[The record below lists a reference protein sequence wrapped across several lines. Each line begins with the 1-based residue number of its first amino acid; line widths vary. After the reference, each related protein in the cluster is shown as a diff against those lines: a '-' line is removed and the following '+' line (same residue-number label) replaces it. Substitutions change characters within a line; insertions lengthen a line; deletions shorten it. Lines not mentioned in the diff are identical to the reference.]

1 MADSVIKYSDLIGE
15 DDTFD
20 DIFANIDKLKK
31 ELADLAKDAKDGL
44 DLVNPNNEKALKEAV
59 KQVEKL
65 AAAKKKLDTEEK
77 KAVKT
82 KKKLA
87 DLTNEELIQREK
99 LKIANRERVQ
109 RAKQIA
115 ILTAKE
121 SGEIEKLRARLSL
134 TTLEWKKLSKEELEN
149 TKKGKALI
157 ATKLKLTNQLKK
169 LEKQTGD
176 TRRNVGNYTSSLGKL
191 GKVAASVFLGR
202 NIISGFRRIGQ
213 GLGNLIEKNKETN
226 ESAKSLSESIGKVG
240 TILEK
245 IGLVIIN
252 VIAKPLALIITGF
265 EKFSSAILGID
276 VGTKKASEG
285 VKDLKNEFN
294 AEVEV
299 LKRGNISTEARKQL
313 IEDINKKY
321 KDYLPNLLDENATL
335 EEITQAQNEAN
346 KAFEKK
352 IILLASEEQFVDI
365 TKRRLDALRE
375 EAKLEAE
382 AFKAKEKSTKAAQLA
397 VEQLE
402 GSDLRLIKATQA
414 RADAARQESLAAET
428 ALRITKERL
437 KQIDEEKKAL
447 NEVIKANGINTD
459 DFIKNEKKKAA
470 ASTAS
475 AKVFK
480 DNEAQRIAAIEA
492 IQDKINKAEADSV
505 EDQTERLLALEELK
519 FEAIEKQRESDFDKS
534 IALLE
539 QQEENVIEFY
549 GKNSAEVIAFREK
562 AGQELLEVEA
572 KFQRL
577 SELQLQESEDRK
589 FKIIED
595 NATKIILE
603 AQKLRDK
610 QEEEQKK
617 ALEGA
622 AKNTADAVKAN
633 EKFIADQQAKDTAA
647 AQKRQQDELDSIQ
660 KKKDA
665 TQELLDGIQKTSEKI
680 GAAIVS
686 TFEKQADAAG
696 DLVKAQAAAVE
707 EQRKRAEDGLSNT
720 LKFEQEQLAQ
730 REAERVRAEKKAK
743 QAAEFVALI
752 NLVSAYA
759 ASGDSN
765 ALARGLVDFSLLKA
779 LEAGFEEGGYT
790 GDNGKSQIAG
800 VVHGQEFVV
809 TADDVKKYG
818 LAGKSG
824 GDFGEA
830 MSDYFYS
837 PLQQNLYNGQADNF
851 KSGMSGRPNDFAR
864 LEDEMRAMRRA
875 FQSVPKNDF
884 DILQMTDYFVDI
896 AKRVTSNRM
905 TNVSKQRKRL

>member
-20 DIFANIDKLKK
+20 DIFANIDKLRK

-44 DLVNPNNEKALKEAV
+44 DLVNPNNEKALKAAV
-59 KQVEKL
+59 AQVEKL
-65 AAAKKKLDTEEK
+65 AKAKKKLDTEEK

-82 KKKLA
+82 KKKLS
-87 DLTNEELIQREK
+87 DLTNKELILREK
-99 LKIANRERVQ
+99 EKIANRERVQ
-109 RAKQIA
+109 RLKQVA

-134 TTLEWKKLSKEELEN
+134 TTLAWKKLSKEELEN
-149 TKKGKALI
+149 TQKGKALI

-191 GKVAASVFLGR
+191 GKVAAGIFVGR
-202 NIISGFRRIGQ
+202 NLVSGLRSIGQ

-240 TILEK
+240 TILES

-265 EKFSSAILGID
+265 EKFASSVLGLD

-285 VKDLKNEFN
+285 VRDLKNEFN

-299 LKRGNISTEARKQL
+299 LKKGNISTEARKQL

-321 KDYLPNLLDENATL
+321 KDYLPNLLDENASL
-335 EEITQAQNEAN
+335 EDIAKAQNEAN

-375 EAKLEAE
+375 ESALQKELAAGEAAQE
-382 AFKAKEKSTKAAQLA
+382 RARLKAASA
-397 VEQLE
+397 KGGVNV
-402 GSDLRLIKATQA
+402 AFV
-414 RADAARQESLAAET
+414 AAKT
-428 ALRITKERL
+428 ALTQTKLRIETNKELL
-437 KQIDEEKKAL
+437 KQIEEEKKAL

-459 DFIKNEKKKAA
+459 DFIKNEEKKAA
-470 ASTAS
+470 ASTAA

-492 IQDKINKAEADSV
+492 IQDKINKAEADNV
-505 EDQTERLLALEELK
+505 EDQTERLLALEQLK
-519 FEAIEKQRESDFDKS
+519 FEAIEKQREDDFDKS

-562 AGQELLEVEA
+562 AGQELLDIEA

-622 AKNTADAVKAN
+622 AKNTQDAVESNA
-633 EKFIADQQAKDTAA
+633 KFIADQQAKDTAA
-647 AQKRQQDELDSIQ
+647 AQKRQQDELDRIQ

-680 GAAIVS
+680 GAAIVA

-696 DLVKAQAAAVE
+696 DLVKTQAAAVE

-743 QAAEFVALI
+743 QAAEFIALL
-752 NLVSAYA
+752 NLVSSYA

-837 PLQQNLYNGQADNF
+837 PLQQNLYNGQSDNF

-875 FQSVPKNDF
+875 FQSMPKNDF